1 MSKKLSPAPDF
12 DLETE
17 FKLHEALSALIKTS
31 LLESAHDISDGGL
44 FVALTES
51 AMNGSIGFDVRLP
64 ENVRKDVFLFS
75 ESQSR
80 AVVSVSLENIK
91 TFEALLHKQANPFH
105 RLGTVQGSALSI
117 DGDSF
122 GEISQWN
129 ELYQNALTLILEQ

>member
-1 MSKKLSPAPDF
+1 MLGAPDF

-91 TFEALLHKQANPFH
+91 TFEALLHKQAIPFH
-105 RLGTVQGSALSI
+105 RLGTVMDTGFII
-117 DGDSF
+117 DDHSF
-122 GEISQWN
+122 GDTSAWTG
-129 ELYQNALTLILEQ
+129 LYQNALTSILEQ